1 MSVPASPQT
10 LILAVPGTQE
20 TRELDFQSVR
30 DAVARGEIGLDNWAW
45 CPSHNN
51 WLPLAQLPAF
61 ATTTEV
67 YEEPVPVQ
75 PVVPVRV
82 EPIVVQVP
90 KVAAA
95 SAVPVRSA
103 AAPVVGTPNRLPAT
117 YYSKPV
123 EESHEF
129 PIFKVL
135 FVVLALAVGTVLGG
149 NYYLVDQ
156 PYQQSLSQTR
166 YASLQSHAHL
176 AAFVQP
182 DALLIHVFPS
192 AQINADNFADVLATL
207 ARCTPSQAFAGK
219 TFTSV
224 SLTSSWRGQYMMSL
238 DDWKALPGIPADQQK
253 QYLLSHLETISGTSV
268 VPFVPRE
275 SEEAHAA
282 RSARIW
288 SDIVAP
294 FKTIP

>member
-1 MSVPASPQT
+1 MNVPTSPQT

-30 DAVARGEIGLDNWAW
+30 DAVARGEIALDNWAW

-51 WLPLAQLPAF
+51 WLPLAQLPEF
-61 ATTTEV
+61 ASTTEV

-82 EPIVVQVP
+82 EPMVVQVP

-95 SAVPVRSA
+95 PVVPVRA

-156 PYQQSLSQTR
+156 PYQQSLAQTR
-166 YASLQSHAHL
+166 YASLQTHAHL

-192 AQINADNFADVLATL
+192 PQINGKNFTDVLSAL
-207 ARCTPSQAFAGK
+207 AKSTPSQAFAGK
-219 TFTSV
+219 PFTSV
-224 SLTSSWRGQYMMSL
+224 SLTSFWRGQYMMSL
-238 DDWKALPGIPADQQK
+238 TDWKGLSGSPADQQK
-253 QYLLSHLETISGTSV
+253 DYLLSHIETISGAPL

-275 SEEAHAA
+275 SNEAHTA
-282 RSARIW
+282 RVAGIW
-288 SDIVAP
+288 DALVAS
-294 FKTIP
+294 FVAKTP